1 MSQKNKTITV
11 RLGEFEKQKLA
22 QDIKASGFSK
32 GRERNTSSNSK
43 AIRIPTQSDY
53 MRWLILNGQR
63 PIHRDHYAQILRV
76 NRNLIKIGGLFNQY
90 LRHSNRE
97 LKILNDKGIDD
108 ENNRGFIKRFDH
120 LEKIIFEIYDDL
132 KLMNS
137 ILHETAKIE
146 GA

>member
-11 RLGEFEKQKLA
+11 RLGDFEKQKLA

-32 GRERNTSSNSK
+32 GRENNKSTNSK
-43 AIRIPTQSDY
+43 ATRIPTQSDY
-53 MRWLILNGQR
+53 MRWLILHGQK
-63 PIHRDHYAQILRV
+63 PIPRKHYAQILRV
-76 NRNLIKIGGLFNQY
+76 NRNLIKLGGLFNQY

-97 LKILNDKGIDD
+97 LKILQDKGIDD
-108 ENNRGFIKRFDH
+108 ENNKGFIKRFEY
-120 LEKIIFEIYDDL
+120 LEKVIFEITDDL